1 MSNTFLVLLL
11 KKVEQLSR
19 TDLETLRDKIDLL
32 IAAKPRSISE
42 KVLEP
47 SRDPSQDR
55 RETTSDE
62 SPDRPLSSDGWREE
76 YRKCGKSNCWCA
88 KSEKRHGPYWYRTVR
103 EGDRVS
109 KQYWR
114 RGRKKRQ

>member
-11 KKVEQLSR
+11 KKVEKLSR
-19 TDLETLRDKIDLL
+19 SDLETLRDKIDGL
-32 IAAKPRSISE
+32 IAAKPRSIAE

-47 SRDPSQDR
+47 SQDQR
-55 RETTSDE
+55 KTKSDE
-62 SPDRPLSSDGWREE
+62 SPDRPLVTDGWREE

-114 RGRKKRQ
+114 RGRKKS